1 MERKKFFKIGL
12 LGESSV
18 GKTCIINSYT
28 RNEFIETF
36 PTLGI
41 GPYNV
46 KKTFDNSEYKFKII
60 DTSGNER
67 DRSLTGTIMKI
78 ADGLV
83 VVFAVDNR
91 HSFVKVDF
99 WINNIEYL
107 VNLEEK
113 VLYLV
118 GNKSDVEP
126 EKRQVTKEE
135 AESYAKCKKIKYFET
150 SACTKK
156 GINEVFEEVFKE
168 VYEISKIN
176 EINKKKEKLHPI
188 ERDNWNKK

>member
-41 GPYNV
+41 DPYNV

-91 HSFVKVDF
+91 HSFVKVTF
-99 WINNIEYL
+99 GLITLNI
-107 VNLEEK
+107 
-113 VLYLV
+113 
-118 GNKSDVEP
+118 
-126 EKRQVTKEE
+126 
-135 AESYAKCKKIKYFET
+135 
-150 SACTKK
+150 
-156 GINEVFEEVFKE
+156 
-168 VYEISKIN
+168 
-176 EINKKKEKLHPI
+176 
-188 ERDNWNKK
+188 